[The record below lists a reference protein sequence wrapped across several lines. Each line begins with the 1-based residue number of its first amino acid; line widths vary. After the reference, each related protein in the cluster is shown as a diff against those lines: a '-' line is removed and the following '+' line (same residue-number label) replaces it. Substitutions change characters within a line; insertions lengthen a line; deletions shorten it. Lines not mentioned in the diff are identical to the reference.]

1 MLESMS
7 GYQLYAEIKYE
18 TDGAYLL
25 TDGVDEW
32 WIPKSQV
39 LEMEHIR
46 DSDYEFTIPEW
57 LAVQKDMI

>member
-1 MLESMS
+1 MS
-7 GYQLYAEIKYE
+7 GYQLYVEMKHE
-18 TDGAYLL
+18 TDGAYLF

-39 LEMEHIR
+39 LEMEYIQN
-46 DSDYEFTIPEW
+46 SDYELTIPEW